1 MNIFKAIETA
11 ESIELSREIRI
22 SLPENIHFFV
32 SSKKIVADINW
43 KKTTS
48 AITADVFKA
57 IKLAVKAKTA
67 SAKEFFDGETQLF
80 HF

>member
-11 ESIELSREIRI
+11 DSIEIGREIRI
-22 SLPENIHFFV
+22 SLSDNSHFFV
-32 SSKKIVADINW
+32 SSKKIVTDINW

-57 IKLAVKAKTA
+57 IKIAVKAKTA
-67 SAKEFFDGETQLF
+67 KAKEFFDGESQLF